1 MINKI
6 LKTLENQKEI
16 KNFSEGFSLY
26 SHLNREFSIAD
37 IDAEVGEAI
46 EAMIRFWNKVDEE
59 NGIKPENRKPIK
71 IYINSGGGEL
81 HATFTIIDAIKM
93 SKTPVY
99 TINIGSAYSGGF
111 FIFIS
116 GHKRLA
122 YPKATFLYHEGS
134 TGGMRQDANKF
145 DNFASFYK
153 KQLETLKDITLQN
166 TKIDEELYEEHK
178 RDDWWIFSDEALK
191 LGICDEIITE
201 FI

>member
-16 KNFSEGFSLY
+16 KNFSEGFALY
-26 SHLNREFSIAD
+26 SHLNRELAIAD

-81 HATFTIIDAIKM
+81 YATFTIIDAIKM

-122 YPKATFLYHEGS
+122 YPKATFLYHEGA

-166 TKIDEELYEEHK
+166 TKISEELYEEHK
-178 RDDWWIFSDEALK
+178 RDDWWIFSDEALE